1 MNYMK
6 SDGTP
11 DEIKGRECADYI
23 REFCPERLLRN
34 GMAMPPEQETEKTD
48 DDSQFSV

>member
-6 SDGTP
+6 SDSTQ

-23 REFCPERLLRN
+23 IEFCPERLIRN
-34 GMAMPPEQETEKTD
+34 GIVMTPGQETEKTD